1 MQPQKPLA
9 TEMPTLPCPNCQENI
24 LQGGFYNYCT
34 ETTSLRE
41 DNYTHVVN
49 ERLYIEHDEN
59 GHETV
64 NHECDTEARCRSC
77 DEVLPWPLYQI
88 RSFDGDLIPD
98 IAKTVAELLAEVA
111 DAPDPE
117 TNVDGNEERNE
128 SE

>member
-1 MQPQKPLA
+1 
-9 TEMPTLPCPNCQENI
+9 MPTLPCPNCQENI